1 MSQKSNN
8 ILKSEFRYEND
19 PKINKFIKKTIF
31 RIVFRYDLMYNL
43 NKKNVFLA
51 IYFIIKII

>member
-19 PKINKFIKKTIF
+19 PKINKFIKKP
-31 RIVFRYDLMYNL
+31 
-43 NKKNVFLA
+43 FLEFFLDM
-51 IYFIIKII
+51 I